1 MTVVLT
7 SSRVNLAPEICST
20 WKQKYFFP
28 GWQFQDQTFVQDR
41 RTPTKIQ
48 QATKET
54 KSLKV
59 VLANSLRPMQ
69 VWVVLREHQ
78 NNHGDSRTWSSP
90 TTQTAENSGC
100 TQLSEIQSW
109 LIWCISPSVTDVDNP
124 SGTEDNIRRISK
136 TDCDSFK
143 TPPPMKQCNTWQLV
157 PSTWPISF

>member
-1 MTVVLT
+1 MTVALT
-7 SSRVNLAPEICST
+7 SSRVNPAPEICST

-69 VWVVLREHQ
+69 V
-78 NNHGDSRTWSSP
+78 
-90 TTQTAENSGC
+90 
-100 TQLSEIQSW
+100 
-109 LIWCISPSVTDVDNP
+109 
-124 SGTEDNIRRISK
+124 
-136 TDCDSFK
+136 
-143 TPPPMKQCNTWQLV
+143 
-157 PSTWPISF
+157 